1 MTSIITTRIQTRM
14 SDFDVLG
21 HINNVSYV
29 NFLEVARV
37 TAFSQVMNVDLSR
50 YTGLTVKTEIE
61 YLRPANF
68 GTEIAV
74 TMGVSSVGEKSVDLA
89 LEVVDAGDQSK
100 VFARA
105 RIVQVTVDLK
115 TGKSCQHT
123 AEMREQMEAL
133 MNGEADF
140 ADAA

>member
-1 MTSIITTRIQTRM
+1 MTSTITTRIQTRM

-89 LEVVDAGDQSK
+89 LEVQGVCSGTH
-100 VFARA
+100 R
-105 RIVQVTVDLK
+105 
-115 TGKSCQHT
+115 TGHC
-123 AEMREQMEAL
+123 
-133 MNGEADF
+133 
-140 ADAA
+140 